1 MGFNF
6 GAFLGGMS
14 QQISSNIEDAKKFNR
29 EKEFRLEM
37 LAEEEATKMRLAK
50 ASERREQRKRDKEN
64 ASVLKAMGYTDAQ
77 AGWIMQGGN
86 ATVQLYS
93 DFAQK
98 AYARGIN
105 PADILET
112 NLINSDQQ
120 DPRNES
126 ALMSVID
133 STRPEPEVDEDNP
146 FTVSQDIMTSVLSD
160 VKKPEKPKEYAT
172 LVAGHSA
179 AVTRQIDAQ
188 FEHGIE
194 SEEYKAATAVVEEW
208 KKRIENAPERI
219 KATDDKWF
227 TDSSREAVIKGAF
240 AQAYGGENFTY
251 DLDTQVV
258 EAVGGREADQRLAEL
273 KAAEIMYLESTRGD
287 QVDDP
292 LRQRANLT
300 KNMAIK
306 ELETYGKK
314 TVDKVFNPDQYVTG
328 TLPKALSYFKNDRTP
343 EGNITV
349 NSFAKELDKSSKGR
363 YKTGDVIIVEE
374 LDMATGRRTQRI
386 KVYIEYAMASVQIG
400 DKEYLDKFVDAG
412 EFQGN

>member
-14 QQISSNIEDAKKFNR
+14 EQISTNIESAKEFER
-29 EKEFRLEM
+29 EKQFRLDM

-50 ASERREQRKRDKEN
+50 AAERREQRKRDKEN

-98 AYARGIN
+98 AYSRGIN

-188 FEHGIE
+188 FEH
-194 SEEYKAATAVVEEW
+194 
-208 KKRIENAPERI
+208 
-219 KATDDKWF
+219 
-227 TDSSREAVIKGAF
+227 VIAKG
-240 AQAYGGENFTY
+240 
-251 DLDTQVV
+251 
-258 EAVGGREADQRLAEL
+258 
-273 KAAEIMYLESTRGD
+273 
-287 QVDDP
+287 
-292 LRQRANLT
+292 LT
-300 KNMAIK
+300 KKI
-306 ELETYGKK
+306 
-314 TVDKVFNPDQYVTG
+314 
-328 TLPKALSYFKNDRTP
+328 S
-343 EGNITV
+343 
-349 NSFAKELDKSSKGR
+349 
-363 YKTGDVIIVEE
+363 
-374 LDMATGRRTQRI
+374 
-386 KVYIEYAMASVQIG
+386 
-400 DKEYLDKFVDAG
+400 
-412 EFQGN
+412 